1 MLNLVESIRI
11 VESYGDGVSGRTQHQ
26 VEVKI
31 VNRQLVTMLD
41 TVLEF
46 DAHSS

>member
-11 VESYGDGVSGRTQHQ
+11 VESSGDGMSGRTQHQ

-31 VNRQLVTMLD
+31 VNRQLITMVD
-41 TVLEF
+41 TVLEL
-46 DAHSS
+46 DDNDS